1 MNWTEIY
8 TLLSKPFPSSCIKW
22 RAGATTKD
30 KSKAQALA
38 YADARVYEDRLN
50 EVIAGEWSVSFRPW
64 GEDKVICDLT
74 ILGVTRSSTGE
85 SGGDSFSQ
93 GTSAEAQAFKRAC
106 SRFGLGR
113 YLYDLPVCWVAYDS
127 QKRQLLAT
135 PQLPRFSEEERLDNW
150 RARAMH
156 IELGKLPLISSS
168 EHYSLAGEVVNRE
181 VSSFTQLTIKEASA
195 IWKHVKNL
203 NEERKL
209 AVAA

>member
-50 EVIAGEWSVSFRPW
+50 EVIAGDWSVSFRPW
-64 GEDKVICDLT
+64 GNDKVICDLT
-74 ILGVTRSSTGE
+74 VLNVTRSSTGE
-85 SGGDSFSQ
+85 SGNDSFSQ
-93 GTSAEAQAFKRAC
+93 GTTAEAQAFKRAC

-113 YLYDLPVCWVAYDS
+113 YLYDLPVYWVAFDP
-127 QKRQLLAT
+127 QKKQLLAT
-135 PQLPRFSEEERLDNW
+135 PQLPKFSEEEKLDSW

-156 IELGKLPLISSS
+156 IELGKLPLITSS
-168 EHYSLAGEVVNRE
+168 EHYSLASEVTGRE
-181 VSSFTQLTIKEASA
+181 ITSFTQLTIKEASA
-195 IWKHVKNL
+195 IWKYVKEL

-209 AVAA
+209 ATAA

>member
-8 TLLSKPFPSSCIKW
+8 TLLSKPFPSSVIKW

-50 EVIAGEWSVSFRPW
+50 EVIAGDWSVSFRPW

-85 SGGDSFSQ
+85 SGNDSFSQ
-93 GTSAEAQAFKRAC
+93 GTTAEAQAFKRAC

-113 YLYDLPVCWVAYDS
+113 YLYDLPTYWMAYDP
-127 QKRQLLAT
+127 QRKQLLTT
-135 PQLPRFSEEERLDNW
+135 PELPKIVEEEKLDKK
-150 RARAMH
+150 RAAAMH
-156 IELGKLPLISSS
+156 IELGKLPLINST
-168 EHYSLAGEVVNRE
+168 EHYSLAKKVVGCKIK
-181 VSSFTQLTIKEASA
+181 SFTELTIKEASNV
-195 IWKHVKNL
+195 WKYAKEI

-209 AVAA
+209 ATAA